1 MAAPR
6 WPALLVLA
14 ASLAD
19 ADPSRGQAPAC
30 RLDTLGSGDVRA
42 VTDGRTF
49 LLDDGREVR
58 LAGIEVPLPA
68 EVAAAAGPRA
78 PSATV
83 SPPSPAAP
91 AADFG
96 LEAKIALER
105 LILDKSVVLKGASAA
120 DRHGRVPAQVLV
132 GTAGLERSVQ
142 HDMLQRGLARVA
154 ARVGEAACAAP
165 LFAAEREAR
174 GAQRGLWG
182 DPRYAAR
189 RAEEPAAV
197 LAERGRFALV
207 EGRVLSVRESGGTV
221 YLNFGRRWTEDFT
234 VTIAKRN
241 ERTFAAAGLE
251 PKRLERLRIRV
262 RGFVEERGGPWI
274 EASRPEQ
281 IEVLGR

>member
-19 ADPSRGQAPAC
+19 ANPSRGQAPAC
-30 RLDTLGSGDVRA
+30 RLDPLGSGTVRA

-68 EVAAAAGPRA
+68 EVAAAAGPPA

-83 SPPSPAAP
+83 SPPSPAVP

-105 LILDKSVVLKGASAA
+105 LILDKSVVLKGTSAA
-120 DRHGRVPAQVLV
+120 DRHGRVPAQVFL
-132 GTAGLERSVQ
+132 GSAGLERSVQ
-142 HDMLQRGLARVA
+142 QDMLQRGLARVA

-165 LFAAEREAR
+165 LLAADREAR
-174 GAQRGLWG
+174 NATRGLWS
-182 DPRYAAR
+182 DPRYGAR
-189 RAEEPAAV
+189 QADEPATV
-197 LAERGRFALV
+197 LAERGRFAVV

-241 ERTFAAAGLE
+241 ERIFATAGLE

-262 RGFVEERGGPWI
+262 RGVVEVRGGPWI
-274 EASRPEQ
+274 EATRPEQ
-281 IEVLGR
+281 IEVIGR

>member
-6 WPALLVLA
+6 WSALLVLA

-19 ADPSRGQAPAC
+19 ADPGRGQAPAC
-30 RLDTLGSGDVRA
+30 RLDPLASGHVRA

-58 LAGIEVPLPA
+58 LAGIEVPFPA
-68 EVAAAAGPRA
+68 EVAAAAGPPA
-78 PSATV
+78 GSATA
-83 SPPSPAAP
+83 SPAASV
-91 AADFG
+91 ADVG

-120 DRHGRVPAQVLV
+120 DRHGRVPAQVFL
-132 GTAGLERSVQ
+132 GSAGLERSVQ
-142 HDMLQRGLARVA
+142 QDMLQRGLARVA

-165 LFAAEREAR
+165 LLAAEREAR
-174 GAQRGLWG
+174 TAKRGLWG

-189 RAEEPAAV
+189 HADEPATV
-197 LAERGRFALV
+197 LAERGRFAVV

-241 ERTFAAAGLE
+241 ERIFAMAGLE
-251 PKRLERLRIRV
+251 PKRLERLRVRV
-262 RGFVEERGGPWI
+262 RGFVEVRGGPWI
-274 EASRPEQ
+274 EATRPEQ
-281 IEVLGR
+281 IEVIGR

>member
-6 WPALLVLA
+6 WSALLVLA

-19 ADPSRGQAPAC
+19 ADPGRGQAPAC
-30 RLDTLGSGDVRA
+30 RLDPLGSGHVRA

-58 LAGIEVPLPA
+58 LAGIEVPFPA
-68 EVAAAAGPRA
+68 QVAAAAGPPA
-78 PSATV
+78 GSATA
-83 SPPSPAAP
+83 SPAASV
-91 AADFG
+91 ADVG

-120 DRHGRVPAQVLV
+120 DRHGRVPAQVFL
-132 GTAGLERSVQ
+132 GSAGLERSVQ
-142 HDMLQRGLARVA
+142 QDMLQRGLARVA

-165 LFAAEREAR
+165 LLAAEREAR
-174 GAQRGLWG
+174 TAKRGLWG

-189 RAEEPAAV
+189 QADEPATV
-197 LAERGRFALV
+197 LAERGRFAVV

-241 ERTFAAAGLE
+241 ERIFAMAGLE
-251 PKRLERLRIRV
+251 PKRLERLRVRV
-262 RGFVEERGGPWI
+262 RGFVEVRGGPWI
-274 EASRPEQ
+274 EATRPEQ
-281 IEVLGR
+281 IEVIGR

>member
-1 MAAPR
+1 MAAQQL
-6 WPALLVLA
+6 PAIAVIA
-14 ASLAD
+14 ASLA
-19 ADPSRGQAPAC
+19 AAATPAHAQAPGC
-30 RLDTLGSGDVRA
+30 RLDTLGSGQVRE

-49 LLDDGREVR
+49 RLDDGREVR
-58 LAGIEVPLPA
+58 LAGLEVPAPA
-68 EVAAAAGPRA
+68 ETAAAGPEPA
-78 PSATV
+78 SAT
-83 SPPSPAAP
+83 
-91 AADFG
+91 DFG

-174 GAQRGLWG
+174 GAGRGLWG

-207 EGRVLSVRESGGTV
+207 EGRVLSVRESGATV